1 MNWRNEMTI
10 EVNQHPQHSKL
21 VGLVW
26 SIANIIRGPYRPPQY
41 RRVMLP
47 LIVLGRFDEILDP
60 IIKVE
65 EDKKG
70 KKEIRVGYTQEMKK
84 LYDEEMAKPESKR
97 MAQLFLDKQL
107 TAIADKNRSQTLY
120 NVSGFNLTTLLN
132 DPDHFTS
139 NLIAYIDGFSPKAKD
154 IFEKF
159 EFAKEIEKLDDA
171 NRLYKVFQEFRKGLV
186 ESGLKLDPESVSN
199 LQMGYLFEELVRKFN
214 EQANE
219 EAGDHFT
226 PREVIELM
234 VNLIFEEDQ
243 DELVKAGVHRSIYDP
258 TAGTGGML
266 SESEKFLK
274 KYNDKISLDMYGQE
288 YNPESYAICCSD
300 LLIKDE
306 PAENIVYGDTLGV
319 KNAKE
324 KDGYVPRDGHA
335 DKDFHYMFSNP
346 PFGVEWK
353 NQKDFIDE
361 EEKQGFSGRFGAGL
375 PRINDGS
382 LLFAQHMISKMKA
395 SPENGGEGSRI
406 AVVFNGSPLF
416 TGDAGS
422 GESNIRRWIIENDW
436 LEAIIALPD
445 QMFYN
450 TGIYTYVWIISNKK
464 SEQRKGK
471 VQLIDGTAHYQKMAK
486 SLGNKRHE
494 LSKDHIAELTKFY
507 SKFTDQDTSAMI
519 QTNAGEAKVCSKILN
534 NQDFGYLKLTVERP
548 LRLNFTISAERIAL
562 LDEQSA
568 FASLAKSKKVKDTA
582 EISNEEKAGHLQQT
596 EIKKALTVK
605 ISDQVWKNRD
615 AFLKVLDP
623 ILKGL
628 TFKLGAPVK
637 KAILEALSERDQ
649 TADMCKDSK
658 GNIEPDSH
666 LRDTELVSFPDHLTL
681 PLPVNYDKEPNLSKL
696 LPLVQKHCEA
706 YLKAEV
712 LPHVADAWIDYSKT
726 KVGYEI
732 PINRH
737 FYVYEPPRPLED
749 IKTEIVQLEQ
759 EIMQMLGGLSA

>member
-1 MNWRNEMTI
+1 MS
-10 EVNQHPQHSKL
+10 EVTQHAQHSKI

-47 LIVLGRFDEILDP
+47 LIVLGRFDAILAPHTDA
-60 IIKVE
+60 
-65 EDKKG
+65 
-70 KKEIRVGYTQEMKK
+70 MKAT
-84 LYDEEMAKPESKR
+84 YDAEMAKPEDKRSASKI
-97 MAQLFLDKQL
+97 LDKKL
-107 TAIADKNRSQTLY
+107 SMVADKNRSQTLY
-120 NVSGFNLTTLLN
+120 NTSGFNLKTLLA
-132 DPDHFTS
+132 DSDHFTA
-139 NLIAYIDGFSPKAKD
+139 NLTKYIDGFSPKAKD
-154 IFEKF
+154 IFAKF

-171 NRLYKVFQEFRKGLV
+171 NRLYKVFQEFHNGLA
-186 ESGLKLDPESVSN
+186 ESGLSLAPQDLSN

-234 VNLIFEEDQ
+234 VSVIFAEDYE
-243 DELVKAGVHRSIYDP
+243 DLMKPGVQRSIYDP

-274 KYNDKISLDMYGQE
+274 GYNDKINLSMYGQE
-288 YNPESYAICCSD
+288 YNPESYAICCAD

-306 PAENIVYGDTLGV
+306 PADNIVYGDTLGV

-324 KDGYVPRDGHA
+324 KDGYVPQDGHQG
-335 DKDFHYMFSNP
+335 KTFHYMFSNP

-353 NQKDFIDE
+353 NQKDFIDD
-361 EEKQGFSGRFGAGL
+361 EEKLGFSGRFGAGL

-382 LLFAQHMISKMKA
+382 LLFLQHMTSKMKT
-395 SPENGGEGSRI
+395 SPEEGGEGSRI

-450 TGIYTYVWIISNKK
+450 TGIYTYIWIVSNKK

-494 LSKDHIAELTKFY
+494 LSKDHIKELTKFY
-507 SKFTDQDTSAMI
+507 DEFKDQAVSELVTTQS
-519 QTNAGEAKVCSKILN
+519 GEAKVCSKIFN

-548 LRLNFTISAERIAL
+548 LRLNFAITAERIAL

-568 FASLAKSKKVKDTA
+568 FENLAKSKKVKDTA
-582 EISNEEKAGHLQQT
+582 EIAEEELAGRLQQ
-596 EIKKALTVK
+596 EAIKKALNAK
-605 ISDQVWKNRD
+605 ISEQVWKNRD
-615 AFLKVLDP
+615 EFLKVLEP
-623 ILKGL
+623 ILKAL
-628 TFKLGAPVK
+628 SFKLGAPVK

-649 TADMCKDSK
+649 TADVCKDSK
-658 GNIEPDSH
+658 GNIEPDAQ
-666 LRDTELVSFPDHLTL
+666 LRDTELVSFPENLNL
-681 PLPVNYDKEPNLSKL
+681 PLPVNYDKDPDLSKL
-696 LPLVQKHCEA
+696 LPLVQAHCEA

-737 FYVYEPPRPLED
+737 FYVYEPPRPLEE
-749 IKTEIVQLEQ
+749 IKSEIVQLEQ

>member
-1 MNWRNEMTI
+1 MSNVT
-10 EVNQHPQHSKL
+10 QHPHHSKF
-21 VGLVW
+21 VGLIW
-26 SIANIIRGPYRPPQY
+26 NIANIIRGPYNPPQY
-41 RRVMLP
+41 RHVMLP
-47 LIVLGRFDEILDP
+47 LIVLGRFDAILAPHTDA
-60 IIKVE
+60 
-65 EDKKG
+65 
-70 KKEIRVGYTQEMKK
+70 MKA
-84 LYDEEMAKPESKR
+84 LYDEEMAKSEDRR
-97 MAQLFLDKQL
+97 MVRAFLDKKL
-107 TAIADKNRSQTLY
+107 SAVADGNRSQILY
-120 NVSGFNLTTLLN
+120 NISGFNLDKLLKN
-132 DPDHFTS
+132 PDDFTP
-139 NLIAYIDGFSPKAKD
+139 NLIKYIDGFSEKVKD
-154 IFEKF
+154 IFDKF
-159 EFAKEIEKLDDA
+159 EFDKQIEKLDDN
-171 NRLYKVFQEFRKGLV
+171 NRLYKVFSEFKK
-186 ESGLKLDPESVSN
+186 ELKSSNLSLAPDVVTN
-199 LQMGYLFEELVRKFN
+199 LQMGYVFEELIRKFN
-214 EQANE
+214 EQANQ

-243 DELVKAGVHRSIYDP
+243 DELIKAGVYRSIYDP

-353 NQKDFIDE
+353 NQKEFIDA
-361 EEKQGFSGRFGAGL
+361 EEKLGFSGRFGAGL

-494 LSKDHIAELTKFY
+494 LSKAHIAELTKFY
-507 SKFTDQDTSAMI
+507 SKFKDQDTSAI
-519 QTNAGEAKVCSKILN
+519 IKTNAGEAKVCSKIFN

-548 LRLNFTISAERIAL
+548 LRLNFTISVERIAL
-562 LDEQSA
+562 LDDQSA
-568 FASLAKSKKVKDTA
+568 FAGLAKSKKVKDTA
-582 EISNEEKAGHLQQT
+582 EISKEEQAGRLQQ
-596 EIKKALTVK
+596 EAIKNVLTAK

-615 AFLKVLDP
+615 TFLKVLDP

-649 TADMCKDSK
+649 RADMCKDSK
-658 GNIEPDSH
+658 GNIEPDTQ
-666 LRDTELVSFPDHLTL
+666 LRDTELVSFPDNLTL
-681 PLPVNYDKEPNLSKL
+681 PLPVNYDKEPDLSKL
-696 LPLVQKHCEA
+696 LPLVTAHCEA

-737 FYVYEPPRPLED
+737 FYVYKPPRPLED
-749 IKTEIVQLEQ
+749 IKAEIVDLEK

>member
-1 MNWRNEMTI
+1 MTN
-10 EVNQHPQHSKL
+10 VNQKQYPKNKLAVAVASTHPQHSKL

-26 SIANIIRGPYRPPQY
+26 SIANILRGPYRPPQY
-41 RRVMLP
+41 RNVMLP
-47 LIVLGRFDEILDP
+47 LIVLGRFDAIL
-60 IIKVE
+60 
-65 EDKKG
+65 G
-70 KKEIRVGYTQEMKK
+70 SYANEMKA
-84 LYDEEMAKPESKR
+84 LYDAEMAKPEGSR
-97 MAQLFLDKQL
+97 MAQVFLDKKL
-107 TAIADKNRSQTLY
+107 TAIADKDRKQILY
-120 NVSGFNLTTLLN
+120 NISGFNLSKLLD
-132 DPDHFTS
+132 DPDQFTA
-139 NLIAYIDGFSPKAKD
+139 NLTRYIDGFSAKAKD
-154 IFEKF
+154 IFAKF

-171 NRLYKVFQEFRKGLV
+171 NRLYKVFQEFRNSLS
-186 ESGLKLDPESVSN
+186 ESGLSLAPSKVSN

-234 VNLIFEEDQ
+234 VNIIFEEDQ
-243 DELVKAGVHRSIYDP
+243 NELVKPGVHKTIYDP

-274 KYNDKISLDMYGQE
+274 EYNGNISLGMFGQE
-288 YNPESYAICCSD
+288 YNPESYAICCAD

-324 KDGYVPRDGHA
+324 KDGYVPHDGHA
-335 DKDFHYMFSNP
+335 DKRFDYMFSNP

-353 NQKDFIDE
+353 NQKDFIDD
-361 EEKQGFSGRFGAGL
+361 EEKLGFSGRFGAGL

-382 LLFAQHMISKMKA
+382 LLFLQHMISKMKDA
-395 SPENGGEGSRI
+395 PEDGGEGSRI

-436 LEAIIALPD
+436 LEAIVALPD

-450 TGIYTYVWIISNKK
+450 TGIYTYIWIVSNKK
-464 SEQRKGK
+464 PAYRKGK

-486 SLGNKRHE
+486 SLGNKRNE
-494 LSKDHIAELTKFY
+494 LSKEQIAELTKLY
-507 SKFTDQDTSAMI
+507 SDFKDQDTSDII
-519 QTNAGEAKVCSKILN
+519 QSKNGEAKVCSKIFN

-548 LRLNFTISAERIAL
+548 LRLNFAISAERIAL
-562 LDEQSA
+562 LDDQSA
-568 FASLAKSKKVKDTA
+568 FANLAVSKKVKDTTLMA
-582 EISNEEKAGHLQQT
+582 KEEAAGKVQQD
-596 EIKKALTVK
+596 EIKALLTAN
-605 ISDQVWKNRD
+605 ISDTVWKNRAD
-615 AFLKVLDP
+615 FIKVMDN

-628 TFKLGAPVK
+628 DFKLGAPVK
-637 KAILEALSERDQ
+637 KAIFEALSERDQ
-649 TADMCKDSK
+649 TADICKDSK
-658 GNIEPDSH
+658 GNTEADAQ
-666 LRDTELVSFPDHLTL
+666 LRDTELVPLPENISL
-681 PLPVNYDKEPNLSKL
+681 PLPVTYDKDSDLSKL
-696 LPLVQKHCEA
+696 LPLVKAHCEA
-706 YLKAEV
+706 YLAAEV

-737 FYVYEPPRPLED
+737 FYVYEAPRPLEE
-749 IKTEIVQLEQ
+749 IKAEIVELEK
-759 EIMQMLGGLSA
+759 EIMQMLGGLSV

>member
-1 MNWRNEMTI
+1 MNWRIEMTN

-47 LIVLGRFDEILDP
+47 LIVLGRFDAILAPYAD
-60 IIKVE
+60 
-65 EDKKG
+65 
-70 KKEIRVGYTQEMKK
+70 EMKASYEK
-84 LYDEEMAKPESKR
+84 AVANLQDKTPNV
-97 MAQLFLDKQL
+97 FLQKQL
-107 TAIADKNRSQTLY
+107 SQIADKDRKQNLY
-120 NVSGFNLTTLLN
+120 NISGFNLQKLLD
-132 DPDHFTS
+132 DPDQFTA
-139 NLIAYIDGFSPKAKD
+139 NLTKYIDGFSPKAKD
-154 IFEKF
+154 IFAKF

-171 NRLYKVFQEFRKGLV
+171 NRLYKVFQEFRNSLV
-186 ESGLKLDPESVSN
+186 ESGLSLAPSSVSN

-243 DELVKAGVHRSIYDP
+243 NELVKAGVHRSIYDP

-266 SESEKFLK
+266 SESKFLK
-274 KYNDKISLDMYGQE
+274 KYNEKISLDMYGQE

-361 EEKQGFSGRFGAGL
+361 EEKQGFLGRFGAGL

-382 LLFAQHMISKMKA
+382 LLFAQHMISKMKP

-494 LSKDHIAELTKFY
+494 LSKAHIAELTKFY
-507 SKFTDQDTSAMI
+507 SKFKDQDTSAMI
-519 QTNAGEAKVCSKILN
+519 QTNAGEAKVCSKIFN

-562 LDEQSA
+562 LDDQSA

-582 EISNEEKAGHLQQT
+582 EISKEEQAGRLQQ
-596 EIKKALTVK
+596 EAIKKVLTAN

-649 TADMCKDSK
+649 TADVCKDSK
-658 GNIEPDSH
+658 GNIEPDTQ
-666 LRDTELVSFPDHLTL
+666 LRDTELVSFPDNLTL
-681 PLPVNYDKEPNLSKL
+681 PLPVNYDKEPDLSEL
-696 LPLVQKHCEA
+696 LPLVTAHCEA

-712 LPHVADAWIDYSKT
+712 LPHVADAWVDYSKT

-749 IKTEIVQLEQ
+749 IKAEIVQLEQ

>member
-1 MNWRNEMTI
+1 
-10 EVNQHPQHSKL
+10 
-21 VGLVW
+21 
-26 SIANIIRGPYRPPQY
+26 
-41 RRVMLP
+41 
-47 LIVLGRFDEILDP
+47 
-60 IIKVE
+60 
-65 EDKKG
+65 
-70 KKEIRVGYTQEMKK
+70 
-84 LYDEEMAKPESKR
+84 
-97 MAQLFLDKQL
+97 
-107 TAIADKNRSQTLY
+107 
-120 NVSGFNLTTLLN
+120 
-132 DPDHFTS
+132 
-139 NLIAYIDGFSPKAKD
+139 
-154 IFEKF
+154 
-159 EFAKEIEKLDDA
+159 
-171 NRLYKVFQEFRKGLV
+171 
-186 ESGLKLDPESVSN
+186 
-199 LQMGYLFEELVRKFN
+199 MGYLFEELVRKFN

-243 DELVKAGVHRSIYDP
+243 KELIKAGVHRSIYDP

-274 KYNDKISLDMYGQE
+274 KYNEKISLDMYGQE

-324 KDGYVPRDGHA
+324 KDGYVPHDGHA

-353 NQKDFIDE
+353 NQKDFIDD

-450 TGIYTYVWIISNKK
+450 TGIYTYIWIISNKK

-486 SLGNKRHE
+486 SLGNKRNE
-494 LSKDHIAELTKFY
+494 LSKAHIAELTKFY
-507 SKFTDQDTSAMI
+507 SKFKDQDTSAMI
-519 QTNAGEAKVCSKILN
+519 QNNAGEAKVCSKIFN

-548 LRLNFTISAERIAL
+548 LRLNFMISAERIAL
-562 LDEQSA
+562 LDQQSA
-568 FASLAKSKKVKDTA
+568 FENLAKSKKVKDTA
-582 EISNEEKAGHLQQT
+582 EISKEEQTGRLQQ
-596 EIKKALTVK
+596 EAIKKVLTEK

-628 TFKLGAPVK
+628 SFKLAAPVK

-658 GNIEPDSH
+658 GNIEPDTQ
-666 LRDTELVSFPDHLTL
+666 LRDTELVSFPDNLTL
-681 PLPVNYDKEPNLSKL
+681 PLPVNYDKEPDLSEL
-696 LPLVQKHCEA
+696 LPLVTAHCEA

-712 LPHVADAWIDYSKT
+712 LPHVADAWVDYSKT

-737 FYVYEPPRPLED
+737 FYVYEPPRPLEE
-749 IKTEIVQLEQ
+749 IKSEIVQLEK

>member
-1 MNWRNEMTI
+1 MS
-10 EVNQHPQHSKL
+10 EVTQHAQHSKI

-26 SIANIIRGPYRPPQY
+26 NIANIIRGPYRPPQY

-47 LIVLGRFDEILDP
+47 LIVLGRFDAILAPHTDA
-60 IIKVE
+60 
-65 EDKKG
+65 
-70 KKEIRVGYTQEMKK
+70 MKAT
-84 LYDEEMAKPESKR
+84 YDAEMAKPEDKR
-97 MAQLFLDKQL
+97 SALKILDKKL
-107 TAIADKNRSQTLY
+107 SMVADKKRSQTLY
-120 NVSGFNLTTLLN
+120 NTSGFNLKTLLA
-132 DPDHFTS
+132 DSDHFTA
-139 NLIAYIDGFSPKAKD
+139 NLTKYIDGFSPKAKD
-154 IFEKF
+154 IFAKF

-171 NRLYKVFQEFRKGLV
+171 NRLYKVFQEFHNGLA
-186 ESGLKLDPESVSN
+186 ESGLSLAPQDLSN

-234 VNLIFEEDQ
+234 VSVIFAEDHKDLIQ
-243 DELVKAGVHRSIYDP
+243 PGAQRSIYDP

-274 KYNDKISLDMYGQE
+274 GYNDKINLSMYGQE
-288 YNPESYAICCSD
+288 YNPESYAICCAD

-306 PAENIVYGDTLGV
+306 PADNIVYGDTLGV

-324 KDGYVPRDGHA
+324 KDGYVPHDGHQG
-335 DKDFHYMFSNP
+335 KTFHYMFSNP

-353 NQKDFIDE
+353 NQKDFIDD
-361 EEKQGFSGRFGAGL
+361 EEKLGFSGRFGAGL

-382 LLFAQHMISKMKA
+382 LLFLQHMTSKMKT
-395 SPENGGEGSRI
+395 SPEEGGEGSRI

-450 TGIYTYVWIISNKK
+450 TGIYTYIWIVSNKK

-471 VQLIDGTAHYQKMAK
+471 VQLIDGTEHYQKMAK
-486 SLGNKRHE
+486 SLGNKRNE
-494 LSKDHIAELTKFY
+494 LSKDHIKELTKFY
-507 SKFTDQDTSAMI
+507 DEFKDQAVSELVT
-519 QTNAGEAKVCSKILN
+519 TNSGEAKVCSKIFN

-548 LRLNFTISAERIAL
+548 LRLNFAINAERIAL

-568 FASLAKSKKVKDTA
+568 FENLAKSKKVKDTA
-582 EISNEEKAGHLQQT
+582 EIVEEEHAGRLQQ
-596 EIKKALTVK
+596 EAIKKALTAK
-605 ISDQVWKNRD
+605 ISEQVWKNRD
-615 AFLKVLDP
+615 EFLKVLDP

-628 TFKLGAPVK
+628 SFKLGAPVK

-649 TADMCKDSK
+649 MADVCKDSK
-658 GNIEPDSH
+658 GNIEPDAQ
-666 LRDTELVSFPDHLTL
+666 LRDTELVSFPDDLTL
-681 PLPVNYDKEPNLSKL
+681 PLPVNYDKEPDLSEL
-696 LPLVQKHCEA
+696 LPLVKAHCEA

-737 FYVYEPPRPLED
+737 FYVYEPPRPLEE
-749 IKTEIVQLEQ
+749 IKSEIVQLEQ

>member
-1 MNWRNEMTI
+1 MTT
-10 EVNQHPQHSKL
+10 ELNQHPQHSKL

-26 SIANIIRGPYRPPQY
+26 NIANVIRGPYRPPQY

-47 LIVLGRFDEILDP
+47 LIVLGRFDAILAPYAD
-60 IIKVE
+60 
-65 EDKKG
+65 
-70 KKEIRVGYTQEMKK
+70 EMKTCYYNAVK
-84 LYDEEMAKPESKR
+84 DQENKKPNV
-97 MAQLFLDKQL
+97 FLEKQL
-107 TAIADKNRSQTLY
+107 SQISDKNRRQNLY
-120 NVSGFNLTTLLN
+120 NISGFNLQKLLG
-132 DPDHFTS
+132 DPDHFTA
-139 NLIAYIDGFSPKAKD
+139 NLTNYIDGFSPKAKD
-154 IFEKF
+154 IFAKF

-171 NRLYKVFQEFRKGLV
+171 NRLYKVFKEFDNSLT
-186 ESGLKLDPESVSN
+186 ESGLSLSLDSVNN

-243 DELVKAGVHRSIYDP
+243 NELIKAGVHRSIYDP

-274 KYNDKISLDMYGQE
+274 NYNEKISLDVYGQE
-288 YNPESYAICCSD
+288 YNPESYAICCAD

-319 KNAKE
+319 KGKE
-324 KDGYVPRDGHA
+324 KEGYVSHDGHL

-361 EEKQGFSGRFGAGL
+361 ESKKGFSGRFGAGL

-382 LLFAQHMISKMKA
+382 LLFAQHMISKMKL
-395 SPENGGEGSRI
+395 SPSEGGEGSRI

-450 TGIYTYVWIISNKK
+450 TGIYTYIWIISNKK

-471 VQLIDGTAHYQKMAK
+471 VQLIDGTLHYQKMAK

-494 LSKDHIAELTKFY
+494 LSKAHIAELTKFY
-507 SKFTDQDTSAMI
+507 ANFKDQDVSHTFK
-519 QTNAGEAKVCSKILN
+519 TTAGENKICSKIFDN
-534 NQDFGYLKLTVERP
+534 KDFGYLKLTVERP
-548 LRLNFTISAERIAL
+548 LRLNFTITAERIAE
-562 LDEQSA
+562 LDKQSA
-568 FASLAKSKKVKDTA
+568 FENLTKSKKVK
-582 EISNEEKAGHLQQT
+582 NLT
-596 EIKKALTVK
+596 EIKQEEQAGQLQQEAIKKVLTAK
-605 ISDQVWKNRD
+605 ISEKLWKNRD
-615 AFLKVLDP
+615 EFLKVLNP

-628 TFKLGAPVK
+628 TFTLSAPVK
-637 KAILEALSERDQ
+637 KAILEVLSERDP
-649 TADMCKDSK
+649 TADVCKDSK
-658 GNIEPDSH
+658 GNIEPDTY
-666 LRDTELVSFPDHLTL
+666 LRDTELVSLPENLSL
-681 PLPVNYDKEPNLSKL
+681 PLPISYDKEADLSEL
-696 LPLVQKHCEA
+696 LPQVRKHCDA
-706 YLKAEV
+706 YFKAEV
-712 LPHVADAWIDYSKT
+712 LPHVSDAWIDYSKT

-737 FYVYEPPRPLED
+737 FYVYTPPRPLDE
-749 IKTEIVQLEQ
+749 IKAEIVELER

>member
-1 MNWRNEMTI
+1 MKNEL
-10 EVNQHPQHSKL
+10 NQHPEHSKL

-26 SIANIIRGPYRPPQY
+26 NIANIIRGPYRPPQY

-47 LIVLGRFDEILDP
+47 LIVLGRFDAILASHTD
-60 IIKVE
+60 
-65 EDKKG
+65 
-70 KKEIRVGYTQEMKK
+70 EMKLCYEK
-84 LYDEEMAKPESKR
+84 AVANLQNKTPNIFLES
-97 MAQLFLDKQL
+97 QL
-107 TAIADKNRSQTLY
+107 TQLADKNRKQTLY
-120 NVSGFNLTTLLN
+120 NISGFNLKKLLD
-132 DPDHFTS
+132 DPDQFLA
-139 NLIAYIDGFSPKAKD
+139 NLTKYIDGFSPKAKD
-154 IFEKF
+154 IFAKF
-159 EFAKEIEKLDDA
+159 EFTKEIEKLDDA
-171 NRLYKVFQEFRKGLV
+171 NRLYKVFQEFCGGLL
-186 ESGLKLDPESVSN
+186 ESGLSLAPNSVSN

-243 DELVKAGVHRSIYDP
+243 DDLVKAGVHRSIYDP

-266 SESEKFLK
+266 SESEKFLR
-274 KYNDKISLDMYGQE
+274 KYNEKISLEMYGQE

-306 PAENIVYGDTLGV
+306 PAEKIVYGDTLGV

-324 KDGYVPRDGHA
+324 KDGYIPHDGHA

-395 SPENGGEGSRI
+395 PPKDGGEGSRI
-406 AVVFNGSPLF
+406 AVVLNGSPLF

-494 LSKDHIAELTKFY
+494 LSKSHIAELTKFY
-507 SKFTDQDTSAMI
+507 SNFKDQDISTFI
-519 QTNAGEAKVCSKILN
+519 QNNAGEAKVCSKIFN

-548 LRLNFTISAERIAL
+548 LRLNFKISAERIAL
-562 LDEQSA
+562 LDTQST
-568 FASLAKSKKVKDTA
+568 FINLAKSKKVKDIA
-582 EISNEEKAGHLQQT
+582 EIAKQEEEGRKQQ
-596 EIKKALTVK
+596 EAIKGALIAK

-615 AFLKVLDP
+615 AFLEVLNP

-628 TFKLGAPVK
+628 DFKLGAPIK

-649 TADMCKDSK
+649 SADMCKDSK
-658 GNIEPDSH
+658 GNIEPDTQ
-666 LRDTELVSFPDHLTL
+666 LRDTELVSFPDDLNL
-681 PLPVNYDKEPNLSKL
+681 PLPITYDKEPDLTLL
-696 LPLVQKHCEA
+696 LPLVQAHCES
-706 YLKAEV
+706 YFKAEV

-737 FYVYEPPRPLED
+737 FYVYEPPRPLEE
-749 IKTEIVQLEQ
+749 IKSEIVQLEQ

>member
-1 MNWRNEMTI
+1 MS
-10 EVNQHPQHSKL
+10 EVNQHPHHSKF
-21 VGLVW
+21 VGLIW
-26 SIANIIRGPYRPPQY
+26 NIANIIRGPYNPPQY
-41 RRVMLP
+41 RHVMLP
-47 LIVLGRFDEILDP
+47 LIVLGRFDAILAPYTD
-60 IIKVE
+60 VM
-65 EDKKG
+65 
-70 KKEIRVGYTQEMKK
+70 KEI
-84 LYDEEMAKPESKR
+84 YDAEMAKPVEKR
-97 MAQLFLDKQL
+97 SAPKLLEKKL
-107 TAIADKNRSQTLY
+107 SVVADKNRSQVLY
-120 NVSGFNLTTLLN
+120 NTSGFNLDKLLKN
-132 DPDHFTS
+132 PDDFTP
-139 NLIAYIDGFSPKAKD
+139 NLTKYIDGFSAKAKD
-154 IFEKF
+154 IFAKF
-159 EFAKEIEKLDDA
+159 EFDKQIEKLDDN
-171 NRLYKVFQEFRKGLV
+171 NRLYKVFSEFKK
-186 ESGLKLDPESVSN
+186 ELKSSNLSLAPDEVTN
-199 LQMGYLFEELVRKFN
+199 LQMGYVFEELIRKFN
-214 EQANE
+214 EQANQ

-234 VNLIFEEDQ
+234 VSVIFAEDHKDLMQ
-243 DELVKAGVHRSIYDP
+243 AGAQRSIYDP
-258 TAGTGGML
+258 TVGTGGML

-274 KYNDKISLDMYGQE
+274 GYNSKINLSMYGQE
-288 YNPESYAICCSD
+288 YNPESYAICCAD

-306 PAENIVYGDTLGV
+306 PADNIVYGDTLGV

-324 KDGYVPRDGHA
+324 KDGYVPHDGHQ
-335 DKDFHYMFSNP
+335 DKTFHYMFSNP

-353 NQKDFIDE
+353 NQKEFIE
-361 EEKQGFSGRFGAGL
+361 AEEKLGFSGRFGAGL

-382 LLFAQHMISKMKA
+382 LLFIQHMISKMKT
-395 SPENGGEGSRI
+395 SPEEGGEGSRI

-450 TGIYTYVWIISNKK
+450 TGIYTYIWIISNKK

-486 SLGNKRHE
+486 SLGNKRNE
-494 LSKDHIAELTKFY
+494 LSKDHIKELTKFY
-507 SKFTDQDTSAMI
+507 DEFKDQAVSELVTTKSD
-519 QTNAGEAKVCSKILN
+519 EAKVCSKIFN

-548 LRLNFTISAERIAL
+548 LRLNFAINAERIAL
-562 LDEQSA
+562 LDDQSA
-568 FASLAKSKKVKDTA
+568 FAGLAVSKKKKDTTEIA
-582 EISNEEKAGHLQQT
+582 EEEQAGRLQQ
-596 EIKKALTVK
+596 EAIKKALTAK

-615 AFLKVLDP
+615 EFLKVLDP

-628 TFKLGAPVK
+628 SFKLGAPVK

-649 TADMCKDSK
+649 TADVCKDSK
-658 GNIEPDSH
+658 GNIEPDAQ
-666 LRDTELVSFPDHLTL
+666 LRDTELVSFPDNLTL
-681 PLPVNYDKEPNLSKL
+681 PLPVNYDKDPDLSEL
-696 LPLVQKHCEA
+696 LPLVKVHCEA

-737 FYVYEPPRPLED
+737 FYVYEPPRPLEE
-749 IKTEIVQLEQ
+749 IKSEIVQLEQ